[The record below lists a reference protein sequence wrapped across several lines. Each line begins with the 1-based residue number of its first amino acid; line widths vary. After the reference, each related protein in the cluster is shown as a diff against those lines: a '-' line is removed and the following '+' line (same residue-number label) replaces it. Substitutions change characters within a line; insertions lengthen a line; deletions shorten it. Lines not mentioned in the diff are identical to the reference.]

1 MFAIGPAA
9 FALLSALSY
18 GAGDFLGGRASTRL
32 PTLTVLL
39 IAQMAACS
47 VAVLA
52 AVTLAF
58 TATPTAG
65 ADPGLTGTLM
75 LRTEVENGAT
85 ELEGRIIPS
94 ATVNGANVDPA
105 ALTALVAEI
114 KARVDPL
121 RTAFVAEVDALKQK
135 LKADLAAATTDPEYA
150 ADLKRIG
157 SHMAA
162 RIVTVFAE

>member
-52 AVTLAF
+52 AGGVSLTIE
-58 TATPTAG
+58 
-65 ADPGLTGTLM
+65 PGSIVKGQTGT
-75 LRTEVENGAT
+75 TT
-85 ELEGRIIPS
+85 
-94 ATVNGANVDPA
+94 ANPA
-105 ALTALVAEI
+105 ALVYP
-114 KARVDPL
+114 K
-121 RTAFVAEVDALKQK
+121 
-135 LKADLAAATTDPEYA
+135 
-150 ADLKRIG
+150 G
-157 SHMAA
+157 G
-162 RIVTVFAE
+162 